1 MTSLSRRAPAR
12 RKIAAG
18 VAVGLTL
25 GAIAMVRTQTVHAAT
40 KSTPISLSCTILGSA
55 STVTSTITT
64 GYTPDPLHSGDTV
77 VLTVETSPP
86 SGVPLDVPVTNV
98 GMTLPIPA
106 QVDLT
111 APSSVVLSGGNLT
124 GSASVS
130 GSNLRI
136 DMVGTGVTAFQMQI
150 PKMTIT
156 SKLKSGIG
164 GQTINWSGPSNLDI
178 TATVGGPLAV
188 PCTSP
193 AVTVA
198 TATVA
203 ADAPVTTVAP
213 TTATTKPPTT
223 VAPTTATTK
232 PPTTVAPTT
241 ATTKAPTTVT
251 TKPPTTV
258 APTTATTKAPTTVTT
273 KPATTATT
281 KPPTTKPPVTTPPTT
296 RPPVSIPPFL
306 QRLLCL
312 LFHFGC

>member
-25 GAIAMVRTQTVHAAT
+25 GAVAMVRTQTVHAAT
-40 KSTPISLSCTILGSA
+40 KTTPISLSCTILGSA

-136 DMVGTGVTAFQMQI
+136 ARGGPGVPAFQMQI

-193 AVTVA
+193 A
-198 TATVA
+198 
-203 ADAPVTTVAP
+203 
-213 TTATTKPPTT
+213 
-223 VAPTTATTK
+223 
-232 PPTTVAPTT
+232 
-241 ATTKAPTTVT
+241 
-251 TKPPTTV
+251 
-258 APTTATTKAPTTVTT
+258 
-273 KPATTATT
+273 
-281 KPPTTKPPVTTPPTT
+281 
-296 RPPVSIPPFL
+296 
-306 QRLLCL
+306 
-312 LFHFGC
+312 